1 MKENDFRVDFVNKIS
16 VDILKLNQNDTEKIL
31 SAVSEYKV
39 FLDEFVKNFYEVE
52 NSNFCPL
59 FKLANYIKQDNIN
72 FGLTKKE
79 FNKIKEDLVEE
90 IENKFNYKIE
100 L

>member
-1 MKENDFRVDFVNKIS
+1 MENDFRVDFVNKIS

-31 SAVSEYKV
+31 SAVSEYKE
-39 FLDEFVKNFYEVE
+39 FLDEFVSNFYEVE
-52 NSNFCPL
+52 DSDFCPL
-59 FKLANYIKQDNIN
+59 FKLANYIKLGNKN

-79 FNKIKEDLVEE
+79 FTKTLEELVEE
-90 IENKFNYKIE
+90 IENKFDYKIE